1 MSPALVSY
9 AATLV
14 VYLGINSI
22 GCWGLNLQFGV
33 GGVMNF
39 AFILFQAMGAYIT
52 AVLTL
57 PRATTASAETYIL
70 GWHLP
75 WPLPLL
81 GAAVAGAVLALA
93 IGAFAL
99 RPQRRDFQATV
110 MLVVSII
117 AATLVVTEQ
126 GWFNGAQGLFGIPQP
141 FVASLNLTISGYQWA
156 FAGITALI
164 ALLVLFFSDR
174 LTGSPWGR
182 RLRAMRENSEAVE
195 SLGTSVR
202 AESLKVYVIGGAIAA
217 VSGGLLVEF
226 IGAWSPAAWGTGE
239 TFIIFVAI
247 IVGGLGNTFGAFFGA
262 FLVLGVFLELP
273 TYLPQIGSA
282 NTEESLQSAAIG
294 VLILVFLWWR
304 PQGIFPE
311 RRRQLSRLVPSAR
324 RESGDRV
331 SPSRQPGPSAGEAG
345 RAEGVSR
352 PAGDGRGPGAPGVVP
367 RESGAGGRPPGPAQF
382 HWRPPARPGGAGGA
396 ATLSVRDLS
405 RDFGGVQAVD
415 GLSFDLAPGQV
426 TGLIGPNGAGKS
438 TALKLIAG
446 AVRPAAGRVVVDGV
460 DVAGWP
466 AHKVARL
473 GVIRTF
479 QHTSEFAR
487 LTVLENLLTAAP
499 GQPGDSLGGALLGR
513 RHSRSR
519 ERELLDEAW
528 SLLADFQLTA
538 AADSYAGKLSGG
550 QRRLVEIMRALM
562 ARPRVLLLDEPM
574 AGVNPT
580 LRLTIEEHLQRLRDD
595 GLTMLMV
602 EHELGSVERVCD
614 SVIVMAQGK
623 VLATGT
629 MAELRQNQ
637 EVVSAY
643 LVG

>member
-1 MSPALVSY
+1 MSGALGSY
-9 AATLV
+9 AATLL
-14 VYLGINSI
+14 VYLGVNTIA
-22 GCWGLNLQFGV
+22 CWGLNLQFGV

-39 AFILFQAMGAYIT
+39 AFILFQAMGAYVT

-57 PRATTASAETYIL
+57 PKATPGVPETYIL

-75 WPLPLL
+75 WPLPLA
-81 GAAVAGAVLALA
+81 GAAVSGAVLALA
-93 IGAFAL
+93 IGSFAL

-126 GWFNGAQGLFGIPQP
+126 GWFNGSQGLFGIPQP
-141 FVASLNLTISGYQWA
+141 FAATLNLSITGYAWA
-156 FAGITALI
+156 FAWITAVI
-164 ALLVLFFSDR
+164 AILVLLLTGR

-182 RLRAMRENSEAVE
+182 RLRAMRENAEAIE

-239 TFIIFVAI
+239 TFIYFVAI
-247 IVGGLGNTFGAFFGA
+247 IVGGLGNNFGAFFGA

-273 TYLPQIGSA
+273 TYLPTVGSA

-294 VLILVFLWWR
+294 VLILAFLWWR

-311 RRRQLSRLVPSAR
+311 RRRQLSRLVPASQ
-324 RESGDRV
+324 RE
-331 SPSRQPGPSAGEAG
+331 
-345 RAEGVSR
+345 
-352 PAGDGRGPGAPGVVP
+352 PAGVPATRTAPGAAFQWHAPVH
-367 RESGAGGRPPGPAQF
+367 SGATQA
-382 HWRPPARPGGAGGA
+382 A
-396 ATLSVRDLS
+396 ATLSVRDLR
-405 RDFGGVQAVD
+405 RDFGGVHAVE

-438 TALKLIAG
+438 TAVKLIAG
-446 AVRPAAGRVVVDGV
+446 AMRPSAGQVVVDGV
-460 DVAGWP
+460 DVAGRP
-466 AHKVARL
+466 AHKVSRL

-487 LTVLENLLTAAP
+487 LTVLENLMAAAP
-499 GQPGDSLGGALLGR
+499 GQPGGSFGGALLGR
-513 RHSRSR
+513 RHSRR
-519 ERELLDEAW
+519 RQRELLAGAW
-528 SLLADFQLTA
+528 ALLQDFQLTA
-538 AADSYAGKLSGG
+538 AADSYAGQLSGG

-562 ARPRVLLLDEPM
+562 ARPRILLLDEPM

-580 LRLTIEEHLQRLRDD
+580 LRLTIEEHLRRLRDD

-614 SVIVMAQGK
+614 SVIVMAQGR

-629 MAELRQNQ
+629 MADLRKNQ

>member
-1 MSPALVSY
+1 MSGALGSY
-9 AATLV
+9 AATLI
-14 VYLGINSI
+14 VYLGVNTIA
-22 GCWGLNLQFGV
+22 CWALNLQFGV

-57 PRATTASAETYIL
+57 PRPAPGVPETFIL

-75 WPLPLL
+75 WPLPLA

-126 GWFNGAQGLFGIPQP
+126 GWFNGGQGLFGIPQP
-141 FVASLNLTISGYQWA
+141 FAAALQLTITGYEWA
-156 FAGITALI
+156 FAGITAVI
-164 ALLVLFFSDR
+164 ALLVLLVTDR

-182 RLRAMRENSEAVE
+182 RLRAMRENAEAVE

-202 AESLKVYVIGGAIAA
+202 AESLRVYVIGGAIAA

-239 TFIIFVAI
+239 TFIYFVAI
-247 IVGGLGNTFGAFFGA
+247 IVGGLGNSFGAFFGA

-273 TYLPQIGSA
+273 TYLPQIGNA

-294 VLILVFLWWR
+294 VLILAFLWWR

-311 RRRQLSRLVPSAR
+311 RRRQLSRLIPAPR
-324 RESGDRV
+324 RAAVR
-331 SPSRQPGPSAGEAG
+331 PAQAGEP
-345 RAEGVSR
+345 EK
-352 PAGDGRGPGAPGVVP
+352 APSV
-367 RESGAGGRPPGPAQF
+367 
-382 HWRPPARPGGAGGA
+382 HWHPPARAGGAPTA

-405 RDFGGVQAVD
+405 RDFGGVHAVD
-415 GLSFDLAPGQV
+415 GLSFELAPGQV

-438 TALKLIAG
+438 TALKLIVGAIRPGAG
-446 AVRPAAGRVVVDGV
+446 QVVVDGV
-460 DVAGWP
+460 DVAGRH
-466 AHKVARL
+466 AYTVARL

-519 ERELLDEAW
+519 QRELLDEAW
-528 SLLADFQLTA
+528 SLLADFNLTD

-580 LRLTIEEHLQRLRDD
+580 LRLTIEQHLQRLRED

-602 EHELGSVERVCD
+602 EHELASVERVCD

-629 MAELRQNQ
+629 MAELRRNE

-643 LVG
+643 LTG

>member
-1 MSPALVSY
+1 MSPALASY
-9 AATLV
+9 AATLI
-14 VYLGINSI
+14 VYLGVNGIA
-22 GCWGLNLQFGV
+22 CWGLNLQFGV

-57 PRATTASAETYIL
+57 PKSTPAVAETYIF

-75 WPLPLL
+75 WPLPLV
-81 GAAVAGAVLALA
+81 GAALAGALLALA
-93 IGAFAL
+93 IGSFAL
-99 RPQRRDFQATV
+99 RPRRRDFQATV

-126 GWFNGAQGLFGIPQP
+126 GWFNGNQGLFGIPQP
-141 FVASLNLTISGYQWA
+141 FANRLNV
-156 FAGITALI
+156 GITGYDWFFVGLTAVI
-164 ALLVLFFSDR
+164 AAGVLLVTDR

-182 RLRAMRENSEAVE
+182 RLRAMRENAEAVE
-195 SLGTSVR
+195 SLGTNVR
-202 AESLKVYVIGGAIAA
+202 AESLKVYVIGGAVAA

-226 IGAWSPAAWGTGE
+226 IGAWSPSAWGTGE
-239 TFIIFVAI
+239 TFIYFVAI
-247 IVGGLGNTFGAFFGA
+247 IVGGLGNNFGAFFGA

-273 TYLPQIGSA
+273 TFLPQVGSA
-282 NTEESLQSAAIG
+282 NTEESLQAAAIG

-311 RRRQLSRLVPSAR
+311 RRRKLSQQRLSEPK
-324 RESGDRV
+324 
-331 SPSRQPGPSAGEAG
+331 
-345 RAEGVSR
+345 
-352 PAGDGRGPGAPGVVP
+352 
-367 RESGAGGRPPGPAQF
+367 GRPEAP
-382 HWRPPARPGGAGGA
+382 RRRVEDA
-396 ATLSVRDLS
+396 ASLSVQDLS
-405 RDFGGVQAVD
+405 REFGGVHAVD
-415 GLSFDLAPGQV
+415 GLSFRLVPGKA

-446 AVRPAAGRVVVDGV
+446 AMRPSAGQVVLGGV
-460 DVAGWP
+460 DVTGWP
-466 AHKVARL
+466 SHKVSRL

-519 ERELLDEAW
+519 QRELLDEAW
-528 SLLADFQLTA
+528 ALLEDFHLTA
-538 AADSYAGKLSGG
+538 AADSYAGQLSGG

-562 ARPRVLLLDEPM
+562 ARPRILLLDEPM

-602 EHELGSVERVCD
+602 EHELGSVERICD
-614 SVIVMAQGK
+614 SVIVMASGK

-629 MAELRQNQ
+629 MAQLRENQ
-637 EVVSAY
+637 EVLSAY